1 MKPSRIALAIA
12 LVAAAPVFAQSPS
25 LDGKTFE
32 GVFLKRGK
40 TTGDADTLVF
50 KDGRFRSSACDKYG
64 YSDAAYKTTSEGG
77 AIRFEAETESSKY
90 GKLRWSGFVR
100 DGKLDA
106 TAVMVRSGGK
116 TTENW
121 VVAGERK

>member
-1 MKPSRIALAIA
+1 MKLTPIALAIA
-12 LVAAAPVFAQSPS
+12 LATATPALAQS

-40 TTGDADTLVF
+40 TSGDADTLVF

-77 AIRFEAETESSKY
+77 AVRFEAETESPKY
-90 GKLRWSGFVR
+90 GKLRWNGFVR

-106 TAVMVRSGGK
+106 TAVMVRTGAKS
-116 TTENW
+116 TENW